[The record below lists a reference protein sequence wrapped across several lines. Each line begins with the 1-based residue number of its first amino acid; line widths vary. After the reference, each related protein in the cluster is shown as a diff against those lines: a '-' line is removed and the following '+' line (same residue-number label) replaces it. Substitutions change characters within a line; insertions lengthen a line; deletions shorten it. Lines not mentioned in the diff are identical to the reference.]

1 MKIAVRTAFGII
13 TLGDSNEYYKLFQ
26 RVKDNELLDRLFRKY
41 VRRED
46 VNKTTEA
53 LATCAED
60 FSKSDKLRISKL
72 KDLVVRGAKQG
83 EYDLE
88 DYGKYFPVR
97 IILYDLPFSVIADDI
112 PLEDYDNNDG
122 EPFWMRPEYIIE
134 KYSKVKKDLN

>member
-1 MKIAVRTAFGII
+1 MKIAVRTAFGIT
-13 TLGDSNEYYKLFQ
+13 TLGDSKEYYELFQ

-46 VNKTTEA
+46 ANKTAEA
-53 LATCAED
+53 LATCAEN
-60 FSKSDKLRISKL
+60 FSKSGKLRISKL
-72 KDLVVRGAKQG
+72 KDLVIRGARQG

-134 KYSKVKKDLN
+134 KYSKVKKI